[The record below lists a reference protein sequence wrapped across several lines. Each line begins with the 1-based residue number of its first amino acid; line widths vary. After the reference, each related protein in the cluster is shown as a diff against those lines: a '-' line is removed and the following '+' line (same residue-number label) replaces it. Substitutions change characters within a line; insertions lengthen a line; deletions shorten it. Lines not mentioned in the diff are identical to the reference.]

1 MKDVMIKFN
10 EFIAVFE
17 YLIERLKKHA
27 IIKEN
32 GDYKD
37 ISFLLFAAEIKQ
49 PQEVIEEVLN
59 FFSGNDGRYK
69 YKQNDVVTKY
79 TQEEIRVLINPIQ
92 FFNHY
97 NQNPDE
103 IIIQIKDYKD
113 TKTDFLLQFFDNIR
127 LIAQEENKRK
137 LFEKFIVKIKE
148 LQTQGLLHNTL
159 VPEFRDSKLT
169 FIFHEYTGLESEFDQ
184 ELWQFV
190 KNICNEIRLLPTLKN
205 NDDKYDI
212 SCDEKL
218 DRMQILK
225 TNSQYHNEKREA
237 AKERHKDTNEVKEF
251 IKRMFFVI
259 KNELPNAK
267 ISKIIKEIEDE
278 LRLSFR
284 QHQEKKVEST
294 KVLKHLSTK
303 YKFSDTNKIASAID
317 YWNNSNG
324 GQIEAW
330 CYQFAKKPAEGKTE

>member
-1 MKDVMIKFN
+1 MKDVMIKFG
-10 EFIAVFE
+10 EFLSVIE

-37 ISFLLFAAEIKQ
+37 ILFLLFVAEIKQ
-49 PQEVIEEVLN
+49 SNEVIEEVLN
-59 FFSGNDGRYK
+59 FFSGNDDRYK
-69 YKQNDVVTKY
+69 YKQNDVVTKH
-79 TQEEIRVLINPIQ
+79 TQQEIRVPINPIQ
-92 FFNHY
+92 FFNYY

-103 IIIQIKDYKD
+103 IIIQIKDHKD
-113 TKTDFLLQFFDNIR
+113 TKTEFLLQLFENFR
-127 LIAQEENKRK
+127 LISQDEKSRK
-137 LFEKFIVKIKE
+137 LFEKFTQKTKE
-148 LQTQGLLHNTL
+148 LQTQGLIHNTL
-159 VPEFRDSKLT
+159 VSEFRESKLS
-169 FIFHEYTGLESEFDQ
+169 FIFHEYNGLESEFDA
-184 ELWQFV
+184 ELWLFA
-190 KNICNEIRLLPTLKN
+190 KSICNERRLLPSLRSGEE
-205 NDDKYDI
+205 KYGEP
-212 SCDEKL
+212 CDEKL

-251 IKRMFFVI
+251 IERMFFVI

>member
-1 MKDVMIKFN
+1 MKDVMIKFS

-37 ISFLLFAAEIKQ
+37 ISFLLFVAEIKQ
-49 PQEVIEEVLN
+49 SNKVVEEVLN

-69 YKQNDVVTKY
+69 YKQNDVITKH
-79 TQEEIRVLINPIQ
+79 TQQEIKVPINPIQ

-103 IIIQIKDYKD
+103 VVIEIKDYKD
-113 TKTDFLLQFFDNIR
+113 TKTDFLLQLFENLR
-127 LIAQEENKRK
+127 LISQDEKSRK
-137 LFEKFIVKIKE
+137 LFEKFTKKTKE
-148 LQTQGLLHNTL
+148 LQTQGLIHNTL
-159 VPEFRDSKLT
+159 VPEFRGSTLS
-169 FIFHEYTGLESEFDQ
+169 FIFHEYSGLESEFDQ

-190 KNICNEIRLLPTLKN
+190 NNICNERKLLPSLKN
-205 NDDKYDI
+205 NEEKYNEP
-212 SCDEKL
+212 CDEKL

-237 AKERHKDTNEVKEF
+237 AKVRHNPTNRIRDVIQELFNYHTQLEPNYKVSNVIRKINKSFNEFLDRFGLNANAELKRFANKYGVSDIEKLDEAINYFYNKE
-251 IKRMFFVI
+251 
-259 KNELPNAK
+259 
-267 ISKIIKEIEDE
+267 D
-278 LRLSFR
+278 
-284 QHQEKKVEST
+284 
-294 KVLKHLSTK
+294 
-303 YKFSDTNKIASAID
+303 
-317 YWNNSNG
+317 G